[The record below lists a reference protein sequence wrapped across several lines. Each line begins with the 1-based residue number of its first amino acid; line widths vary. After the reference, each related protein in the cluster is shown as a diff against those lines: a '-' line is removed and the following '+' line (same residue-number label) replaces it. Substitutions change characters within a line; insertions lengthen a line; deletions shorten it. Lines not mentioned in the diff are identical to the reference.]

1 MIYINLGF
9 PKTSSTNLQKNFYP
23 NIKNINYIGRPV
35 LPKTNSKIFEELDSY
50 IQKRENSAFFD
61 QKRLIDLKENF
72 KQICRNK
79 INIISQ
85 DSWAIPW
92 RKKNR
97 EIKMNTENIEI
108 VSQFE
113 KIDRVNK
120 FFNDL
125 NLDYKYFLIVR
136 DKVTATKSLFVTE
149 SQYIDKLFGSECL
162 DFNYF
167 VSKFLN
173 KDSDHEK
180 MKLFFEVYNVKK
192 IKQIISGRDLTLF
205 EYDKIKNNPKEFI
218 KDFSSYLGIKLDEN
232 LSKNISIKYRV
243 TEKEHGSYI
252 SRQPKKSFKIIK
264 KLIPDFLKKKIISLK
279 IYKTLK
285 MLFFNKIKVEL
296 SEGDEKLRKILYEI
310 EKEN

>member
-23 NIKNINYIGRPV
+23 NIQNINYIGRYYHKP
-35 LPKTNSKIFEELDSY
+35 NSKIFDELNSY
-50 IQKRENSAFFD
+50 IEKRENFD

-85 DSWAIPW
+85 ENWIVPYE
-92 RKKNR
+92 KNNVT
-97 EIKMNTENIEI
+97 KNIEI

-113 KIDRVNK
+113 KLDRVNK

-149 SQYIDKLFGSECL
+149 SEYIDKLFGSECL

-173 KDSDHEK
+173 KDSDYEK
-180 MKLFFEVYNVKK
+180 MKLFFEVYNLKK

-232 LSKNISIKYRV
+232 LAKNISIKYRV

-252 SRQPKKSFKIIK
+252 SHQPKKSFKIIK

-279 IYKTLK
+279 IYKTLR
-285 MLFFNKIKVEL
+285 MIFFKKIKVEL
-296 SEGDEKLRKILYEI
+296 SGGDEKLRKIFYEI
-310 EKEN
+310 ENEN

>member
-9 PKTSSTNLQKNFYP
+9 PKTSSTNLQTNFYP
-23 NIKNINYIGRPV
+23 NIQNINYIGRYYN
-35 LPKTNSKIFEELDSY
+35 KRNSKIFDELDSY

-72 KQICRNK
+72 KQICKNK

-85 DSWAIPW
+85 DNWLIHWWKS
-92 RKKNR
+92 KD
-97 EIKMNTENIEI
+97 TQNIEI
-108 VSQFE
+108 VPQFE
-113 KIDRVNK
+113 KLDRVNK

-136 DKVTATKSLFVTE
+136 DKVTTTKSLFVTE
-149 SQYIDKLFGSECL
+149 KDFIDKLFGSECL

-167 VSKFLN
+167 VSKFLK

-180 MKLFFEVYNVKK
+180 MKLFFEVYNLKK

-232 LSKNISIKYRV
+232 LAKNISIKHRV
-243 TEKEHGSYI
+243 TEIEHGSYV
-252 SRQPKKSFKIIK
+252 SHQPKKSFKIIK
-264 KLIPDFLKKKIISLK
+264 KLIPDFLKKKIMSLK

-296 SEGDEKLRKILYEI
+296 SGGDEKLRKILYEI
-310 EKEN
+310 ENEN

>member
-9 PKTSSTNLQKNFYP
+9 PKTSSTNLQTNFYP
-23 NIKNINYIGRPV
+23 NIQNINYIGRYYHKP
-35 LPKTNSKIFEELDSY
+35 NSKIFDELDSY

-61 QKRLIDLKENF
+61 QKRLINLKENF
-72 KQICRNK
+72 KQICKNK
-79 INIISQ
+79 INIVSQ
-85 DSWAIPW
+85 DNWLIPW
-92 RKKNR
+92 RKSKVT
-97 EIKMNTENIEI
+97 KNIEI

-113 KIDRVNK
+113 KLDRVNK

-136 DKVTATKSLFVTE
+136 DKVTTTKSLFVTE
-149 SQYIDKLFGSECL
+149 NEYIEKLFGSECL

-173 KDSDHEK
+173 KDSDYEK
-180 MKLFFEVYNVKK
+180 MKLFFEVYNLKK

-232 LSKNISIKYRV
+232 LVKNISIKHRI
-243 TEKEHGSYI
+243 TEIEHGSYI
-252 SRQPKKSFKIIK
+252 SYQPKKIFKIIT
-264 KLIPDFLKKKIISLK
+264 KLIPDFLKKKIMPLK

-296 SEGDEKLRKILYEI
+296 SGGDEKLRKILYEI
-310 EKEN
+310 ENEN

>member
-23 NIKNINYIGRPV
+23 NIQNINYIGRYYHKP
-35 LPKTNSKIFEELDSY
+35 NSKIFDELDRY
-50 IQKRENSAFFD
+50 ILKRENSAFFD

-72 KQICRNK
+72 KQICRHK

-85 DSWAIPW
+85 DNWLIPW
-92 RKKNR
+92 RKNNVTK
-97 EIKMNTENIEI
+97 KIEI
-108 VSQFE
+108 VPQFE
-113 KIDRVNK
+113 MLDRVNK

-136 DKVTATKSLFVTE
+136 DKVTTTKSLFVTE
-149 SQYIDKLFGSECL
+149 KDFIDKLFGSECL

-173 KDSDHEK
+173 KDSDYEK
-180 MKLFFEVYNVKK
+180 MKLFFEVYNLKK

-218 KDFSSYLGIKLDEN
+218 KDFSSYLGIKIDEN
-232 LSKNISIKYRV
+232 LAKNISIKYRV

-252 SRQPKKSFKIIK
+252 SHQPKKSFKIIK
-264 KLIPDFLKKKIISLK
+264 KLIPDYLKKKIISLK

-296 SEGDEKLRKILYEI
+296 SGGDEKLRKILYEI
-310 EKEN
+310 ENEN

>member
-23 NIKNINYIGRPV
+23 NIQNINYIGRPV
-35 LPKTNSKIFEELDSY
+35 GKPNSKIFDELDRY
-50 IQKRENSAFFD
+50 IEKRENFD

-85 DSWAIPW
+85 EGWVMPYQ
-92 RKKNR
+92 RNNVTK
-97 EIKMNTENIEI
+97 NIEI

-113 KIDRVNK
+113 KLDRVNK

-136 DKVTATKSLFVTE
+136 DKVFSTKSLFVTLSE
-149 SQYIDKLFGSECL
+149 RIEKLFGSECL

-173 KDSDHEK
+173 KDSDYEK
-180 MKLFFEVYNVKK
+180 MKLFFEVYNLKK

-232 LSKNISIKYRV
+232 LAKNISIKYRV

-252 SRQPKKSFKIIK
+252 SHQPKKSFKIIK

-296 SEGDEKLRKILYEI
+296 SGGDEKLRKILYEI

>member
-9 PKTSSTNLQKNFYP
+9 PKTSSTNLQTNFYP
-23 NIKNINYIGRPV
+23 NIQNINYIGRYYN
-35 LPKTNSKIFEELDSY
+35 KRNSKIFDELDSY

-72 KQICRNK
+72 KQICKNK

-85 DSWAIPW
+85 DNWLIPW
-92 RKKNR
+92 WKSKV
-97 EIKMNTENIEI
+97 TQNIEI
-108 VSQFE
+108 VPQFE
-113 KIDRVNK
+113 KLDRVNK

-136 DKVTATKSLFVTE
+136 DKVTTTKSLFVTE
-149 SQYIDKLFGSECL
+149 KDFIDKLFGSECL

-167 VSKFLN
+167 VSKFLK

-180 MKLFFEVYNVKK
+180 MKLFFEVYNLKK

-232 LSKNISIKYRV
+232 LAKNISIKHRV
-243 TEKEHGSYI
+243 TEIEHGSYV
-252 SRQPKKSFKIIK
+252 SHQPKKSFKIIK
-264 KLIPDFLKKKIISLK
+264 KLIPDFLKKKIMSLK

-296 SEGDEKLRKILYEI
+296 SGGDEKLRKILYEI
-310 EKEN
+310 ENEN

>member
-23 NIKNINYIGRPV
+23 NIQNINYIGRPV
-35 LPKTNSKIFEELDSY
+35 GKPNDKIFDELDRY

-85 DSWAIPW
+85 EGWVVPYQ
-92 RKKNR
+92 KNNVT
-97 EIKMNTENIEI
+97 KNIEI

-113 KIDRVNK
+113 KLDRVNK

-149 SQYIDKLFGSECL
+149 SEYIDKLFGSECL

-173 KDSDHEK
+173 KDSDYEK
-180 MKLFFEVYNVKK
+180 MKLFFEVYNLKK

-232 LSKNISIKYRV
+232 LAKNISIKYRV

-252 SRQPKKSFKIIK
+252 SHQPKKSFKIIK

-296 SEGDEKLRKILYEI
+296 SGGDEKLRKILYEI

>member
-23 NIKNINYIGRPV
+23 NIQNINYIGRPV
-35 LPKTNSKIFEELDSY
+35 GKPNDKIFDELDRY

-85 DSWAIPW
+85 DSWVIPW
-92 RKKNR
+92 RKKNVLT
-97 EIKMNTENIEI
+97 KWTTKNVEI
-108 VSQFE
+108 VPQFE
-113 KIDRVNK
+113 KLDRVNK

-149 SQYIDKLFGSECL
+149 SEYIDKLFGSECL

-173 KDSDHEK
+173 KDSDYEK
-180 MKLFFEVYNVKK
+180 MKLFFEVYNLKK

-232 LSKNISIKYRV
+232 LAKNISIKYRV

-252 SRQPKKSFKIIK
+252 SHQPKKSFKIIK
-264 KLIPDFLKKKIISLK
+264 KLIPDFLKKKIMSLK
-279 IYKTLK
+279 IYKTLR
-285 MLFFNKIKVEL
+285 MIFFKKIKVEL
-296 SEGDEKLRKILYEI
+296 SGGDEKLRKIFYEI
-310 EKEN
+310 ENEN

>member
-9 PKTSSTNLQKNFYP
+9 PKTSSTNLKKNFYP
-23 NIKNINYIGRPV
+23 NIQNINYIGRPV
-35 LPKTNSKIFEELDSY
+35 GKPNSKIFDELDRY
-50 IQKRENSAFFD
+50 IKKRENFD

-85 DSWAIPW
+85 ENWTVPYE
-92 RKKNR
+92 KNNVT
-97 EIKMNTENIEI
+97 KNIEI

-113 KIDRVNK
+113 KLDRVNK

-149 SQYIDKLFGSECL
+149 SEYIDKLFGSECL

-173 KDSDHEK
+173 KDSDYEK
-180 MKLFFEVYNVKK
+180 MKLFFEVYNLKK

-218 KDFSSYLGIKLDEN
+218 KDLSSYLGIKLDEN
-232 LSKNISIKYRV
+232 LAKNISIKYRV

-252 SRQPKKSFKIIK
+252 SHQPKKSFKIIK

-296 SEGDEKLRKILYEI
+296 SGGDEKLRKILYEI

>member
-23 NIKNINYIGRPV
+23 NIQNINYIGRYYHKP
-35 LPKTNSKIFEELDSY
+35 NSKIFDELNSY
-50 IQKRENSAFFD
+50 IEKRENFD

-85 DSWAIPW
+85 ENWTVPYE
-92 RKKNR
+92 KNNVTKN
-97 EIKMNTENIEI
+97 IKI

-113 KIDRVNK
+113 KLDRVNK

-149 SQYIDKLFGSECL
+149 SEYIDKLFGSECL

-173 KDSDHEK
+173 KDSDYEK
-180 MKLFFEVYNVKK
+180 MKLFFEVYNLKK

-232 LSKNISIKYRV
+232 LAKNISIKYRV

-252 SRQPKKSFKIIK
+252 SHQPKKSFKIIK

-296 SEGDEKLRKILYEI
+296 SGGDEKLRKILYEI

>member
-1 MIYINLGF
+1 MIYIHLGL
-9 PKTSSTNLQKNFYP
+9 PKTSSTNLKINFYP
-23 NIKNINYIGRPV
+23 NIQNINYIGRYYHKP
-35 LPKTNSKIFEELDSY
+35 NSKIFDELNSY
-50 IQKRENSAFFD
+50 IEKRENFD

-85 DSWAIPW
+85 EGWAIPYQENNVT
-92 RKKNR
+92 K
-97 EIKMNTENIEI
+97 NIEI

-113 KIDRVNK
+113 KLDRVNK

-136 DKVTATKSLFVTE
+136 DKVVSTKSLFVTLHE
-149 SQYIDKLFGSECL
+149 RIEKLFGSECL

-167 VSKFLN
+167 ISKFLN
-173 KDSDHEK
+173 KDSDYEK
-180 MKLFFEVYNVKK
+180 IKLFFEVYNVKK

-205 EYDKIKNNPKEFI
+205 EYDEIKDNPKKFI
-218 KDFSSYLGIKLDEN
+218 KDFSSYLGIKINEN
-232 LSKNISIKYRV
+232 LAKNLLIKTRI
-243 TEKEHGSYI
+243 TKKEYGSYI
-252 SRQPKKSFKIIK
+252 LHQPKKSFKIIK
-264 KLIPDFLKKKIISLK
+264 KMIPDFLKKKIISLK

-296 SEGDEKLRKILYEI
+296 SGGDEKLRKILYEI

>member
-23 NIKNINYIGRPV
+23 NIQNINYIGRYYHKP
-35 LPKTNSKIFEELDSY
+35 NSKIFDELDRY
-50 IQKRENSAFFD
+50 ILKRENSAFFD

-72 KQICRNK
+72 KQICRHK

-85 DSWAIPW
+85 DNWLIPW
-92 RKKNR
+92 RKNNVTK
-97 EIKMNTENIEI
+97 KIEI
-108 VSQFE
+108 VPQFE
-113 KIDRVNK
+113 MLDRVNK

-162 DFNYF
+162 DFDYF

-173 KDSDHEK
+173 KDSDYEK
-180 MKLFFEVYNVKK
+180 MKLFFEVYNLKK

-232 LSKNISIKYRV
+232 LAKNISIKYRV

-252 SRQPKKSFKIIK
+252 SHQPKESFKIIK
-264 KLIPDFLKKKIISLK
+264 RLIPDFLKKKIISLK
-279 IYKTLK
+279 IYKTLR

-296 SEGDEKLRKILYEI
+296 SGGDEKLRKILYEI

>member
-23 NIKNINYIGRPV
+23 NIQNINYIGRYYHKP
-35 LPKTNSKIFEELDSY
+35 NSKIFDELDRY
-50 IQKRENSAFFD
+50 ILKRENSAFFD

-72 KQICRNK
+72 KQICRHK

-85 DSWAIPW
+85 DNWLIPW
-92 RKKNR
+92 RKNNVTK
-97 EIKMNTENIEI
+97 NIEI
-108 VSQFE
+108 VPQFE
-113 KIDRVNK
+113 MLDRVNK

-136 DKVTATKSLFVTE
+136 DKVTTTKSLFVTE
-149 SQYIDKLFGSECL
+149 KDFIYKLFGSECL

-173 KDSDHEK
+173 KDSDYEK
-180 MKLFFEVYNVKK
+180 MKLFFEVYNLKK
-192 IKQIISGRDLTLF
+192 IKQIISGRDLTIF

-218 KDFSSYLGIKLDEN
+218 KDFSSYLGIKIDEN
-232 LSKNISIKYRV
+232 LAKNISIKYRV

-252 SRQPKKSFKIIK
+252 SHQPKKSFKIIK
-264 KLIPDFLKKKIISLK
+264 KLIPDYLKKKIISLK

-296 SEGDEKLRKILYEI
+296 SGGDEKLRKILYEI
-310 EKEN
+310 ENEN

>member
-23 NIKNINYIGRPV
+23 NIQNINYIGRPV
-35 LPKTNSKIFEELDSY
+35 GKPNSKIFDELDRY
-50 IQKRENSAFFD
+50 IEKRENFD

-85 DSWAIPW
+85 ENWTVPYE
-92 RKKNR
+92 KNNVT
-97 EIKMNTENIEI
+97 KNIEI

-113 KIDRVNK
+113 KLDRVNK

-149 SQYIDKLFGSECL
+149 SEYIDKLFGSECL

-173 KDSDHEK
+173 KDSDYEK
-180 MKLFFEVYNVKK
+180 MKLFFEVYNLKK

-232 LSKNISIKYRV
+232 LAKNISIKYRV

-252 SRQPKKSFKIIK
+252 SHQPKKSFKIIK
-264 KLIPDFLKKKIISLK
+264 KLIPDFLKKKIMSLK
-279 IYKTLK
+279 IYKTLR
-285 MLFFNKIKVEL
+285 MIFFKKIKVEL
-296 SEGDEKLRKILYEI
+296 SGGDEKLRKIFYEI
-310 EKEN
+310 ENEN

>member
-23 NIKNINYIGRPV
+23 NIQNINYIGRYYHKP
-35 LPKTNSKIFEELDSY
+35 NSKIFDELNSY
-50 IQKRENSAFFD
+50 IEKRENFD

-85 DSWAIPW
+85 EGWVVPYQ
-92 RKKNR
+92 KNNVT
-97 EIKMNTENIEI
+97 KNIEI

-113 KIDRVNK
+113 KLDRLNK

-136 DKVTATKSLFVTE
+136 DKVVSTKSLFVTLNE
-149 SQYIDKLFGSECL
+149 RIEKLFGSECL

-173 KDSDHEK
+173 KDSDYEK
-180 MKLFFEVYNVKK
+180 IKLFFEVYNVKK

-232 LSKNISIKYRV
+232 LAKNISIKTRV
-243 TEKEHGSYI
+243 SKKEHGSYI
-252 SRQPKKSFKIIK
+252 SHQPKKSFKIIK
-264 KLIPDFLKKKIISLK
+264 KLIPDFFKKKNNISKNL
-279 IYKTLK
+279 
-285 MLFFNKIKVEL
+285 
-296 SEGDEKLRKILYEI
+296 
-310 EKEN
+310 

>member
-9 PKTSSTNLQKNFYP
+9 PKTSSTNLQTNFYP
-23 NIKNINYIGRPV
+23 NIQNINYIGRYYN
-35 LPKTNSKIFEELDSY
+35 KRNSKIFDELDSY

-72 KQICRNK
+72 KQICKNK

-85 DSWAIPW
+85 DNWLIPW
-92 RKKNR
+92 WKSKV
-97 EIKMNTENIEI
+97 TQNIEI
-108 VSQFE
+108 VPQFE

-136 DKVTATKSLFVTE
+136 DKVTTTKSLFVTE
-149 SQYIDKLFGSECL
+149 KDFIDKLFGSECL

-167 VSKFLN
+167 VSKFLK

-180 MKLFFEVYNVKK
+180 MKLFFEVYNLKK

-232 LSKNISIKYRV
+232 LAKNISIKHRV
-243 TEKEHGSYI
+243 TEIEHGSYV
-252 SRQPKKSFKIIK
+252 SHQPKKSFKIIK
-264 KLIPDFLKKKIISLK
+264 KLIPDFLKKKIMSLK

-296 SEGDEKLRKILYEI
+296 SGGDEKLRKILYEI
-310 EKEN
+310 ENEN